1 MTIEGAKLRGL
12 QSVRVS
18 KKFLLEKLTANRAE
32 HEKTYYE
39 ILDARH
45 QKVIDTLKKEIRK
58 AKADKK
64 YTPSLYLPLPEN
76 HVKDYDR
83 AIGILTA
90 SLDTEFELSSNEYD
104 QYVNDDWKWKEI
116 YITTSGCYIPPK

>member
-18 KKFLLEKLTANRAE
+18 KKFLLDKLTANRAE

-45 QKVIDTLKKEIRK
+45 QKVVEGNIYNDFRLLYTTKVRKELHGSRNKKPR
-58 AKADKK
+58 
-64 YTPSLYLPLPEN
+64 
-76 HVKDYDR
+76 
-83 AIGILTA
+83 GTA
-90 SLDTEFELSSNEYD
+90 L
-104 QYVNDDWKWKEI
+104 
-116 YITTSGCYIPPK
+116 